1 MTVVRLGVLFVALA
15 ILETMT
21 GCSTGNSAGTAG
33 TTAVTSTLTG
43 NWNLVGTGYIASP
56 PAAGAGPAFSLSLT
70 TLVDGS
76 SIAAYGYVQTMCS
89 GTTGSSGASVQMYG
103 TLASNGTFQ
112 LVEPVGYNTQ
122 IVVNGTVP
130 ASGAATWSGTYTA
143 VTTAGGNPCPVNIST
158 PTAFTATA
166 VPAVSGTFKGTL
178 MTSGGVTSSGITAS
192 LTASQGAEAV
202 VPVAGTSTFFLPL
215 TGTLMVSGVSCFTT
229 GTMTTNLA
237 SQIDGNEVLMTYT
250 MTDGSAVLAYGLLPL
265 PGETAINGLTFQVS
279 GGKCNGTYQGTFAKQ

>member
-56 PAAGAGPAFSLSLT
+56 PAA
-70 TLVDGS
+70 GS